1 MAFSSPTSGSKQT
14 LNEINVTPFVDVMLV
29 LLIVFMISAPL
40 LQSGI
45 TVDLPQ
51 GDKDMKQAEEALVV
65 TIDAAGKHYLND
77 SYLQKEI
84 VVEKIQAAVIARQD
98 QTVYVRGDKAI
109 PYGVVMDLIRQIN
122 EAGIQQVSLITI
134 PVQKGD

>member
-1 MAFSSPTSGSKQT
+1 VAFSSPTSGSKQT

-45 TVDLPQ
+45 TVDLPE
-51 GDKDMKQAEEALVV
+51 GDKNMDQTEEALIV
-65 TIDAAGKHYLND
+65 TIDSSGKHYLND
-77 SYLQKEI
+77 QYLQKEI
-84 VVEKIQAAVIARQD
+84 VVEKIQAAVLVRKD
-98 QTVYVRGDKAI
+98 QTVYVRGDKTI

-122 EAGIQQVSLITI
+122 EAGIEQVSLITV
-134 PVQKGD
+134 PTQ